1 VAAARRTVGAV
12 LLGML
17 LAETLVNLLTSSD
30 SGVDVFFSTWVHVA
44 LVFASA
50 AVCLA
55 RGASQGRHG
64 RAWIC
69 FGLALASFGA
79 GEAISSFVYKD
90 SIPLPSTADIF
101 WLLWYPFAIAGLVLL
116 LLDRIPRFE
125 LHRWIDGLAIML
137 LIAIPGVSLVL
148 EPAAH
153 EAVEEGLPELL
164 NFAYPLADLLLI
176 GTVVGVLPLTAW
188 RPGRVWILLGL
199 GLLVLAL
206 ADAVY
211 SVQAAA
217 RTYTGGVY
225 DFVWSG
231 AAVMIAFAAWQPDE
245 RPAEIPPVV
254 GWRAIA
260 LPVAVQVIAIGI
272 QIYAYFHHIPESER
286 LLTVA
291 VLVLAV
297 IQIVVTR
304 PRAAPAAGGG

>member
-1 VAAARRTVGAV
+1 
-12 LLGML
+12 
-17 LAETLVNLLTSSD
+17 
-30 SGVDVFFSTWVHVA
+30 
-44 LVFASA
+44 
-50 AVCLA
+50 
-55 RGASQGRHG
+55 
-64 RAWIC
+64 
-69 FGLALASFGA
+69 
-79 GEAISSFVYKD
+79 
-90 SIPLPSTADIF
+90 
-101 WLLWYPFAIAGLVLL
+101 
-116 LLDRIPRFE
+116 
-125 LHRWIDGLAIML
+125 
-137 LIAIPGVSLVL
+137 
-148 EPAAH
+148 
-153 EAVEEGLPELL
+153 
-164 NFAYPLADLLLI
+164 
-176 GTVVGVLPLTAW
+176 
-188 RPGRVWILLGL
+188 
-199 GLLVLAL
+199 
-206 ADAVY
+206 VY